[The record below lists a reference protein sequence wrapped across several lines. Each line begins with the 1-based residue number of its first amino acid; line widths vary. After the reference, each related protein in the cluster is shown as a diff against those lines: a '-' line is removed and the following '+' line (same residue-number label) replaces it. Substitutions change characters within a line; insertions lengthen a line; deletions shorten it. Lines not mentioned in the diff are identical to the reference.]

1 MTRSLLLAV
10 AATCL
15 ASMAFAQ
22 GTATPD
28 QLELR
33 GIDGARHV
41 LTRDSLASLPQEEVR
56 GRIHDGPELVFRGP
70 ALATVLALTGTPTD
84 RVRGKALRIVVLAQ
98 ARDDY
103 AVAYSLGELS
113 PGLSGRRAIVALS
126 QDGKPLGSDD
136 GPLRIVV
143 DGDLHP
149 SRWIRQLS
157 RLSLVQATAP

>member
-1 MTRSLLLAV
+1 MMRALSVAV
-10 AATCL
+10 AATLVALPAL
-15 ASMAFAQ
+15 AQAPAVP
-22 GTATPD
+22 A
-28 QLELR
+28 QLELVAV
-33 GIDGARHV
+33 DGARHL
-41 LTRDSLASLPQEEVR
+41 LTRDSLAKLPQEEVR
-56 GRIHDGPELVFRGP
+56 GRIHDGPELTFRGP

-84 RVRGKALRIVVLAQ
+84 RVRGKALRLVVLAV

-113 PGLSGRRAIVALS
+113 PGLSGRRAIIALS
-126 QDGKPLGSDD
+126 QDGAPLGPDD

-157 RLSLVQATAP
+157 RLSLVEVRSP